1 MDKNLIARAST
12 TINAPSERV
21 WDALVNPAAIKQY
34 MFGTEVVSD
43 WREGSPIVWKGEWQ
57 GQAYEDKG
65 VILQLKPGR
74 TLQYSH
80 FSPLSRVPDKPEN
93 YHTVTVELSANGDQ
107 TQVSLAQDNNASEE
121 ERAHSEKNW
130 EMMLVALKKFMEQ
143 PDAQAYQPALHSN
156 PALDPLKV
164 LVGDWNM
171 ELSNAAFLPN
181 PSDTV
186 NGNVSF
192 EWVEE
197 GAFLVMRMGDKPPSP
212 PQAIWLIG
220 RDESLP
226 DYKVLY
232 FDSRKVSRIYEMSFA
247 DGVWKMW
254 RDAPGFSQRF
264 QGSFSDDG
272 NTITAYWEKSFD
284 GSKWEHDFDVTYTKV
299 A

>member
-1 MDKNLIARAST
+1 MDKNLIARSST

-21 WDALVNPAAIKQY
+21 WDALVNPGAIKQY
-34 MFGTEVVSD
+34 MFGTDVVSD
-43 WREGSPIVWKGEWQ
+43 WREGSPIVWRGEWQ

-65 VILQLKPGR
+65 VILQVKPGR
-74 TLQYSH
+74 TIQYSH
-80 FSPLSRVPDKPEN
+80 FSPLSGLPDEPEN
-93 YHTVTVELSANGDQ
+93 YHTVTVELSADRDQ
-107 TQVSLAQDNNASEE
+107 THVSLAQDNNASEE

-130 EMMLVALKKFMEQ
+130 EMMLAALKEFVEQ
-143 PDAQAYQPALHSN
+143 PTLKSN
-156 PALDPLKV
+156 PALDRLEV

-186 NGNVSF
+186 NGIVSF
-192 EWVEE
+192 EWVEA
-197 GAFLVMRMGDKPPSP
+197 GAFLVMRIGDKPPSP
-212 PQAIWLIG
+212 PQAVWLIG

-247 DGVWKMW
+247 DGVWQMW

-264 QGSFSDDG
+264 QGTFSDDG

-284 GSKWEHDFDVTYTKV
+284 GSKWEHDFDLTYTKV
-299 A
+299 R